1 MVDSVEYERAIRIKK
16 NAELSY
22 SLARLPP
29 RMEDHEK

>member
-22 SLARLPP
+22 SLSRLPP